1 MNETSIDRW
10 TFIELIIEP
19 KLKKKN
25 RMHIYETLPRADNKT
40 FDIVH

>member
-1 MNETSIDRW
+1 MNET

-19 KLKKKN
+19 KKKQKKEKN